1 MKRFVK
7 GLLSAVALLGV
18 GLTLTACGSKKAA
31 NDGETKTLTMYQIG
45 DKPKNYD
52 TLMAKANKILE
63 KKVNARLKINYIGYG
78 DYAQKMS
85 VIVSSGEGYDIAK
98 ADNYTVNAQKG
109 AYADLT
115 QLLPK
120 HASKAYKSLDPAYIQ
135 GNKVNGKL
143 YAMPVNANVY
153 RTQTIAFNN
162 YFVKKYNI
170 DISKVNSY
178 QDLESVLKKFHAA
191 EPNVVAFKATK
202 GFKAE
207 AGFDYPLT
215 DRMPFAVD
223 VTDGGD
229 ATKIVNPYDSKRMQT
244 NLGYLH
250 KFYQKGYI
258 PQDAATN
265 TKEYGLNSNAWFARQ
280 ELVGPYDYGNQAL
293 STASGKK
300 NGIVTREISA
310 PLKTTGQAQMFNWVV
325 SNSSQNKVLSVKV
338 LGVLNSDPELL
349 NGLVWGEE
357 GKAWEKTDQKDKIKL
372 LDGYAADRSMGAWMT
387 GDNSIL
393 YTTIDVTDKMLKD
406 RDESIESAKTSP
418 ILGFNPDTSKI
429 KTQITNIQNVMN
441 QYTDQLNT
449 GTADPKATIKK
460 MNAALKTAGY
470 EEVRAELQKQ
480 YDQFRKAN

>member
-1 MKRFVK
+1 MKRWVK
-7 GLLSAVALLGV
+7 GLLATAAVLGV
-18 GLTLTACGSKKAA
+18 GLTIAGCSSKKAA
-31 NDGETKTLTMYQIG
+31 DSSDTKTLTMYQIG

-52 TLMAKANKILE
+52 ALMAKTNKIL
-63 KKVNARLKINYIGYG
+63 KKKANAKLKINYIGFG
-78 DYAQKMS
+78 DYAKKMS
-85 VIVSSGEGYDIAK
+85 VIVSSGESYDIAK
-98 ADNYTVNAQKG
+98 ADNYVVNAQKG

-115 QLLPK
+115 KLLPK
-120 HASKAYKSLDPAYIQ
+120 YASKAYKSLDPAYIQ

-143 YAMPVNANVY
+143 YAMPINANVY

-162 YFVKKYNI
+162 SYLKKYNI

-178 QDLESVLKKFHAA
+178 KTLEPVLKKIHAV

-202 GFKAE
+202 GFVAE

-215 DRMPFAVD
+215 DKMPFAVD
-223 VTDGGD
+223 ITDGGN
-229 ATKIVNPYDSKRMQT
+229 ANKIVNPYDSARTQT
-244 NLGYLH
+244 NLAYLH

-265 TKEYGLNSNAWFARQ
+265 SKEYGLSSKTWFARQ

-293 STASGKK
+293 STASGEK
-300 NGIVTREISA
+300 NGIVTKKIST

-325 SNSSQNKVLSVKV
+325 SNSSQNKELAVKV
-338 LGVLNSDPELL
+338 LGIMNSDPELL

-357 GKAWEKTDQKDKIKL
+357 GDAWEKTDQKDKIKL
-372 LDGYAADRSMGAWMT
+372 LKGYAADRSMGAWMT

-393 YTTIDVTDKMLKD
+393 YTTTDVTDKMIKERKD
-406 RDESIESAKTSP
+406 SIASAKTSP

-441 QYTDQLNT
+441 QYGDQLNT
-449 GTADPKATIKK
+449 GTADPKPTIKK
-460 MNAALKTAGY
+460 MNKALKTAGY
-470 EEVRAELQKQ
+470 DEVRAELQKQ
-480 YDQFRKAN
+480 YDKFRQSK

>member
-1 MKRFVK
+1 MKRIVK
-7 GLLSAVALLGV
+7 VLLSTFALLGAV
-18 GLTLTACGSKKAA
+18 LTLAGCASKHAS
-31 NDGETKTLTMYQIG
+31 NSNGVKTLTMYQIG

-52 TLMAKANKILE
+52 KLMAKANKVIE
-63 KKVNARLKINYIGYG
+63 KKYNAHLKINYIGYG

-98 ADNYTVNAQKG
+98 ADNYVVNAQKG

-115 QLLPK
+115 KLLPK
-120 HASKAYKSLDPAYIQ
+120 YASKAYKSLDSAYIK

-170 DISKVNSY
+170 DISKVKSY
-178 QDLESVLKKFHAA
+178 KELESVLKKFHAV

-207 AGFDYPLT
+207 AGFDYPIS
-215 DRMPFAVD
+215 DRMPFAVN
-223 VTDGGD
+223 VANNSD
-229 ATKIVNPYDSKRMQT
+229 ASKIVNPYNSKQMLT
-244 NLGYLH
+244 NLEYLH

-265 TKEYGLNSNAWFARQ
+265 TKEYGLNSHTWFARQ
-280 ELVGPYDYGNQAL
+280 ELVGPYDYEDQAL

-300 NGIVTREISA
+300 NGIVTKAISE
-310 PLKTTGQAQMFNWVV
+310 PLKTTGQAQMFNWVI
-325 SNSSQNKVLSVKV
+325 SNSSKNKTLSVKV
-338 LGVLNSDPELL
+338 LGLLNSDPELL

-357 GKAWEKTDQKDKIKL
+357 GKAWEKTEDKDKIKL
-372 LDGYAADRSMGAWMT
+372 LDDYAADTSMGAWMT
-387 GDNSIL
+387 GNNAIL
-393 YTTIDVTDKMLKD
+393 YTTTDVTDKMIKQ
-406 RDESIESAKTSP
+406 RDDSIEGAKASP

-429 KTQITNIQNVMN
+429 KTQITNIQNLMN
-441 QYTDQLNT
+441 QYIDVLNT
-449 GTADPKATIKK
+449 GTADPKPTINK
-460 MNAALKTAGY
+460 MNKALKAAGY
-470 EEVRAELQKQ
+470 NEVKAELQKQ
-480 YDQFRKAN
+480 YSAYLKAN